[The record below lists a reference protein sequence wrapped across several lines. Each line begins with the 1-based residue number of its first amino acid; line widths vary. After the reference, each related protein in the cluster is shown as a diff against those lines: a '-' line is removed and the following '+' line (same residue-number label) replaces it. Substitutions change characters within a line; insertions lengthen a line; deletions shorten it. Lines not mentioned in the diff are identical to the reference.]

1 MDAAR
6 EEYTPLRKSAKK
18 YYNRVKR
25 EFTGETAREFFNTDK
40 LLALL
45 DEHKAGK
52 KDNSRRV
59 WTVYTFLV
67 WYKEFFINR

>member
-1 MDAAR
+1 M
-6 EEYTPLRKSAKK
+6 
-18 YYNRVKR
+18 KR
-25 EFTGETAREFFNTDK
+25 EFIGETAREFFNTDK